1 MGAASSVSSQLPN
14 IISLVARQAIGATE
28 LTVSN
33 GTDGNWNTTDVK
45 MFMKNV
51 GVDRY
56 AYSVFVNMPSS

>member
-56 AYSVFVNMPSS
+56 AYPVLVNKSSS